1 MNDSAVFISKKGKKM
16 QHAQIQIGEDEEN
29 NVLDE
34 NNNHEKELINI
45 IINEKEKQE
54 NILSDELNNIDAEN
68 IISNDEVDL
77 NLNEKENEI
86 EQNQE
91 EKLNNENND
100 NYNISTMNYS
110 QLNLMK
116 SHLKLICDKIEQ
128 GLNNYHKSKE
138 ISKEKNE
145 TTLHNSLSII
155 EIKPLTKQINHYKQ
169 QTEKIENEL
178 EEVLKNQ

>member
-16 QHAQIQIGEDEEN
+16 QHAQIQIGEDVEN

-45 IINEKEKQE
+45 NINEKEKQE

-100 NYNISTMNYS
+100 NYNISKMNYS
-110 QLNLMK
+110 APAFHIETFPEGSVKYNLGSSLPSSNPAIMQLKPN
-116 SHLKLICDKIEQ
+116 
-128 GLNNYHKSKE
+128 GL
-138 ISKEKNE
+138 
-145 TTLHNSLSII
+145 TPALC
-155 EIKPLTKQINHYKQ
+155 
-169 QTEKIENEL
+169 
-178 EEVLKNQ
+178 V